1 MYIYKDTQRRRKPGS
16 KRFVQVKRNG
26 QFPFSFL
33 FVYKELSHLQLQFMP
48 HGMTSSYNE

>member
-1 MYIYKDTQRRRKPGS
+1 MYIYKDAQWGRTPNP
-16 KRFVQVKRNG
+16 KRFVQIKRNG

-33 FVYKELSHLQLQFMP
+33 FVYKELSHLQHQFMP